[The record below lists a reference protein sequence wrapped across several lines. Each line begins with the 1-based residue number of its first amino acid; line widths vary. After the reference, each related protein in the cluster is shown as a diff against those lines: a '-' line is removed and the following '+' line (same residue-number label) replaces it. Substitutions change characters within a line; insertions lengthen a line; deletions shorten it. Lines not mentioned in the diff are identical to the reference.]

1 MSSSSS
7 SSSSTLQ
14 EFLRLADA
22 TSPIADKI
30 RGSIDVIQT
39 AIKRYGVEKL
49 ALSFNGGK
57 DCTVLLDLLSHIP
70 GVLPDLKVFYF
81 NNTSSNALTNSG
93 RGKDDEGD
101 TFPELRAFIK
111 SSVQHYGIKNFHEI
125 HEPSI
130 KTGLDRVHSMYPD
143 VEAIFLGVRATDP
156 FCARLGHFQSTDKGW
171 APLVRVS
178 PILQWSY
185 GAVWAYLRSLNV
197 PYCSLYD
204 AGYTS
209 LGKRSETIPN
219 PLLAK
224 APGAYHP
231 AYMLKDESAERRGRN
246 VVIKTDSI

>member
-1 MSSSSS
+1 MSSFSSSPSSSSS
-7 SSSSTLQ
+7 LQ

-57 DCTVLLDLLSHIP
+57 DCTVLLDLLSRIP

-81 NNTSSNALTNSG
+81 NNATSASPDSG
-93 RGKDDEGD
+93 GEGD
-101 TFPELRAFIK
+101 TFPELTSFIK
-111 SSVQHYGIKNFHEI
+111 SSVRHYGIKNFHEI

-130 KTGLDRVHSMYPD
+130 KTGLDRVHTMYPD
-143 VEAIFLGVRATDP
+143 IEAIFLGVRATDP

-185 GAVWAYLRSLNV
+185 SAVWAYLRSLNV
-197 PYCSLYD
+197 PYCTLYD

-209 LGKRSETIPN
+209 LGKKSETIPN

-224 APGAYHP
+224 TPGVYHP
-231 AYMLKDESAERRGRN
+231 AYMLKDESAERRGRGI
-246 VVIKTDSI
+246 VIKTDSI